1 MTPVLLREHKESFG
15 PYLRTHRKANG
26 LSLRDASKRLGI
38 TFAKL
43 QKMETGGRF
52 RIDSTALFDA
62 IAAAYARPLDEVL
75 AAAGVFAPP
84 PRPPVPA
91 HERVW
96 SYSRTAGWV
105 RSSTFELEPSGPPED
120 PLEHPT
126 VTMGYG
132 EFPCMRFGSEDGVNF
147 AVHTGGFTPNGLR
160 YAYLVWLNFGSTG
173 FPIAV
178 PTEPDLVALLAK
190 LKPLAD
196 PYYTALVPAPGGW
209 VCDGKRVAAFALT
222 AEGRTVAM
230 VANGPDGGEDT
241 LAPGSGR
248 LVG

>member
-1 MTPVLLREHKESFG
+1 MTPVLLREHKQSFG

-26 LSLRDASKRLGI
+26 LTLRDASTRLGI

-75 AAAGVFAPP
+75 AAAGVVAPP
-84 PRPPVPA
+84 PRPTVPD

-96 SYSRTAGWV
+96 AFTRTAGWT
-105 RSSTFELEPSGPPED
+105 RSSTFLVEPSGPPED
-120 PLEHPT
+120 PLEHPIT
-126 VTMGYG
+126 TMGYG
-132 EFPCMRFGSEDGVNF
+132 ERPCMRFGSEDGVNF
-147 AVHTGGFTPNGLR
+147 SVHTGGLGRNCLR
-160 YAYLVWLNFGSTG
+160 YTYLVWLNIGSFG
-173 FPIAV
+173 FPVAV
-178 PTEPDLVALLAK
+178 PSEPDLLLLMAK

-196 PYYTALVPAPGGW
+196 PYYTGLVPATGGW

-230 VANGPDGGEDT
+230 VANGPEGGEDALT
-241 LAPGSGR
+241 PGLGR

>member
-26 LSLRDASKRLGI
+26 LSLRVASKLLGI

-84 PRPPVPA
+84 PPAPVPDN
-91 HERVW
+91 ERVW
-96 SYSRTAGWV
+96 AFTRTAGWF
-105 RSSTFELEPSGPPED
+105 RSSTFLVQPSGPPAD
-120 PLEHPT
+120 PLEHPIS
-126 VTMGYG
+126 TMGYR

-147 AVHTGGFTPNGLR
+147 SVHPGGLGPNTVR
-160 YAYLVWLNFGSTG
+160 YEYLVWLNLGSIG
-173 FPIAV
+173 FPVAV
-178 PTEPDLVALLAK
+178 PSEPDVLALIGK

-230 VANGPDGGEDT
+230 VANGPDGGEDA
-241 LAPGSGR
+241 LAPGCGR